1 MAECDELRN
10 VVADLLQLQ
19 LTDNHEVMASINIDT
34 IMNTISGGNNT
45 DDEPDFSVM
54 EKQCIH
60 DSSISSN
67 GSGKSSY
74 APDDETTSNFR
85 E

>member
-1 MAECDELRN
+1 
-10 VVADLLQLQ
+10 
-19 LTDNHEVMASINIDT
+19 
-34 IMNTISGGNNT
+34 MNTISGGNNT